1 MICPNYYWWCGY
13 LILVDHDGDI
23 NITSGMEEMS
33 LTIFGQVTSKA
44 VFEMTDWYGESLK
57 KKKKTYEL

>member
-44 VFEMTDWYGESLK
+44 VFEMTD
-57 KKKKTYEL
+57 